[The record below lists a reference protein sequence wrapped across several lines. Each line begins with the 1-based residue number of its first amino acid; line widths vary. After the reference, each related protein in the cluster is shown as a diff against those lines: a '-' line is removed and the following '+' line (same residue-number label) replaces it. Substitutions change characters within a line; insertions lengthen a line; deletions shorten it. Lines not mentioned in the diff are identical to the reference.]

1 MTHCTVPPQGYI
13 CSRLAGHDGP
23 CAVSRGERYGD
34 WHIEYNPPP
43 IPTRAC
49 DWQFWHDDFDGA
61 PDANDNRSGSAA
73 SLEDAKMEIDMIE
86 DMDREPTPEEQ
97 ASIDR
102 ATDIAVTQFKAHMSD
117 RMRDDIKAF
126 IAALDGSDDTSI
138 FVANL
143 RKWTVA

>member
-13 CSRLAGHDGP
+13 CSRAVGHDGP
-23 CAVSRGERYGD
+23 CAASRGERYGD
-34 WHIEYNPPP
+34 WYIQYNPPP

-49 DWQFWHDDFDGA
+49 DWQFWHGDFDGA

-73 SLEDAKMEIDMIE
+73 SLQDAKMEIDMLE
-86 DMDREPTPEEQ
+86 DMDRDPTPEEQ

-102 ATDIAVTQFKAHMSD
+102 ATATAVTQFKAHMSD

-126 IAALDGSDDTSI
+126 IAALDGSDDTSS